1 MDPKVK
7 EQIAL
12 IENALSRLN
21 WKDNPQSLYDPI
33 EYVLSLGGKRIR
45 PALCTLAC
53 EFYSGDAEK
62 AMSAALGLEIFH
74 NFTLL
79 HDDIMDRADTRRG
92 QATVHKKWNDNAAIL
107 SGDAM
112 LICAYQH
119 MSQVENHLLSN
130 IMTLFSK
137 VALEVCKGQQLDMS
151 FETRDNVTVDEYIEM
166 IRLKTAVLLATS
178 LEIGAIIGGAPS
190 SDSDLLYNYGI
201 NLGLA
206 FQLRDD
212 YLDAFGDPKEFGKQ
226 IGGDIKCNKKTFL
239 LLNALKSAEGASAE
253 NLRNW
258 VSSSEVA
265 DEQAKINA
273 VLDIYRETGSDKR
286 CEEAIQEYFEKSVV
300 CAKSLQLPEYKK
312 DILINLAYHLM
323 GRKK

>member
-1 MDPKVK
+1 MEPKVK

-21 WKDNPQSLYDPI
+21 WNDNPKSLYDPI

-53 EFYSGDAEK
+53 EFYSGETEK

-119 MSQVENHLLSN
+119 MSQVESHLLSN
-130 IMTLFSK
+130 IMMLFSK
-137 VALEVCKGQQLDMS
+137 VAMEVCKGQQLDMS
-151 FETRDNVTVDEYIEM
+151 FETRDDVTVDEYIEM

-178 LEIGAIIGGAPS
+178 LEIGAIIGGAPV

-258 VSSSEVA
+258 ISSSEVA

>member
-239 LLNALKSAEGASAE
+239 LLNALKTAEGATAE

-258 VSSSEVA
+258 INANEVN
-265 DEQAKINA
+265 DEKAKIKA
-273 VLDIYRETGSDKR
+273 VLDIYRETEADKR
-286 CEEAIQEYFEKSVV
+286 CEEAIQDFFEKSVV

>member
-1 MDPKVK
+1 MEPKVK

-130 IMTLFSK
+130 IMMLFSK

-239 LLNALKSAEGASAE
+239 LLNALKTAEGATAE

-258 VSSSEVA
+258 INANEVN
-265 DEQAKINA
+265 DEKAKIKA
-273 VLDIYRETGSDKR
+273 VLDIYRETEADKR
-286 CEEAIQEYFEKSVV
+286 CEEAIQDFFEKSVV
-300 CAKSLQLPEYKK
+300 CAKRLQLPEYKK

>member
-130 IMTLFSK
+130 IMMLFSK

-239 LLNALKSAEGASAE
+239 LLNALKTAEGATAE

-258 VSSSEVA
+258 INANEVN
-265 DEQAKINA
+265 DEKAKIKA
-273 VLDIYRETGSDKR
+273 VLDIYRETEADKR
-286 CEEAIQEYFEKSVV
+286 CEEAIQDFFEKSVV
-300 CAKSLQLPEYKK
+300 CAKNLQLPEYKK

>member
-1 MDPKVK
+1 MEPKVK

-12 IENALSRLN
+12 IEKALSKIS
-21 WKDNPQSLYDPI
+21 WKGNPQSLYDPI
-33 EYVLSLGGKRIR
+33 DYVLSLGGKRIR

-53 EFYSGDAEK
+53 DFYSEDAEK
-62 AMSAALGLEIFH
+62 AIPAALGLEIFH

-119 MSQVENHLLSN
+119 IAQVEGHLLSN

-137 VALEVCKGQQLDMS
+137 VALEVCKGQQLDIS
-151 FETRDNVTVDEYIEM
+151 FETREAVSVDEYIEM

-190 SDSDLLYNYGI
+190 TDSDLLYNYGI

-226 IGGDIKCNKKTFL
+226 IGGDIKCNKKTYL
-239 LLNALKSAEGASAE
+239 LINALET
-253 NLRNW
+253 
-258 VSSSEVA
+258 A
-265 DEQAKINA
+265 DEETALNLKNWLGTNNANDEKAKIQA
-273 VLDIYRETGSDKR
+273 VLDIYRKTGSDKR
-286 CEEAIQEYFEKSVV
+286 CEEAIQDFFEKSVV
-300 CAKSLQLPEYKK
+300 CAKQLQLPECKK

>member
-1 MDPKVK
+1 MEPKVK

-12 IENALSRLN
+12 VENALSRLN

-130 IMTLFSK
+130 IMMLFSK
-137 VALEVCKGQQLDMS
+137 VAMEVCKGQQLDMA
-151 FETRDNVTVDEYIEM
+151 FETRDNVKIDEYIEM
-166 IRLKTAVLLATS
+166 IRLKTAVLLAES
-178 LEIGAIIGGAPS
+178 LEIGAIIGGAPVA
-190 SDSDLLYNYGI
+190 DADLLYNYGI

-239 LLNALKSAEGASAE
+239 LLTALQNAQGATAE

-258 VSSSEVA
+258 ISANEVN
-265 DEQAKINA
+265 DEQAKIKA
-273 VLDIYRETGSDKR
+273 VLDIYRETEADKR
-286 CEEAIQEYFEKSVV
+286 CEEAIQDFFEKSVV
-300 CAKSLQLPEYKK
+300 CAKNLQLSEDKK

>member
-1 MDPKVK
+1 MEPKVK

-12 IENALSRLN
+12 IENALSKLN
-21 WKDNPQSLYDPI
+21 WKGNPQSLYDPI

-45 PALCTLAC
+45 PALCTMAC
-53 EFYSGDAEK
+53 EFYSGETHK
-62 AMSAALGLEIFH
+62 AIPAALGLEIFH

-79 HDDIMDRADTRRG
+79 HDDIMDKADTRRG
-92 QATVHKKWNDNAAIL
+92 QPTVHKKWNDNAAIL

-112 LICAYQH
+112 LICAYQY
-119 MSQVENHLLSN
+119 MSQVDSNHLGN
-130 IMTLFSK
+130 IMMLFSK
-137 VALEVCKGQQLDMS
+137 VAMEVCQGQELDMS
-151 FETRDNVTVDEYIEM
+151 FENRDNVTVDEYIEM

-178 LEIGAIIGGAPS
+178 LEIGAIIGGAPV
-190 SDSDLLYNYGI
+190 SDADLLYNYGI

-239 LLNALKSAEGASAE
+239 LLNALKTAEGAVAE
-253 NLRNW
+253 NLKNW
-258 VSSSEVA
+258 LASDHIN
-265 DEQAKINA
+265 DEKAKIEA
-273 VLDIYRETGSDKR
+273 VLEIYRQTESDKR
-286 CEEAIQEYFEKSVV
+286 CEEAIQHFFEKSVV
-300 CAKSLQLPEYKK
+300 CAKSLQLPDDKK
-312 DILINLAYHLM
+312 DTLINLAYHLM

>member
-53 EFYSGDAEK
+53 EFYSGEAEK

-119 MSQVENHLLSN
+119 MSQVESHLLSN
-130 IMTLFSK
+130 IMMLFSK
-137 VALEVCKGQQLDMS
+137 VAMEVCKGQQLDMA
-151 FETRDNVTVDEYIEM
+151 FETRDNVTIDEYIEM
-166 IRLKTAVLLATS
+166 IRLKTAVLLGS
-178 LEIGAIIGGAPS
+178 VLKIGAIVAGA
-190 SDSDLLYNYGI
+190 DAKNQQTVYDFGI

-206 FQLRDD
+206 FQLQDD
-212 YLDAFGDPKEFGKQ
+212 IFDCYGDVNVFGKMT
-226 IGGDIKCNKKTFL
+226 GGDISDNKKTYL
-239 LLNALKSAEGASAE
+239 YLKALELASEEDKNTLRQLFSMPKGRDEKKIETVLAIYDKYNVRSIVTDLMTKYYE
-253 NLRNW
+253 DSLKNLDSIEVSEERKQVLREYAAYLYTRN
-258 VSSSEVA
+258 
-265 DEQAKINA
+265 K
-273 VLDIYRETGSDKR
+273 
-286 CEEAIQEYFEKSVV
+286 
-300 CAKSLQLPEYKK
+300 
-312 DILINLAYHLM
+312 
-323 GRKK
+323 

>member
-1 MDPKVK
+1 MEPKVK

-12 IENALSRLN
+12 IENALSKLN
-21 WKDNPQSLYDPI
+21 WKGNPQSLYDPI

-53 EFYSGDAEK
+53 EFYSGETHK
-62 AMSAALGLEIFH
+62 AVPAALGLEIFH

-79 HDDIMDRADTRRG
+79 HDDIMDKADTRRG
-92 QATVHKKWNDNAAIL
+92 QPTVHKKWNDNAAIL

-112 LICAYQH
+112 LICAYQY
-119 MSQVENHLLSN
+119 MSQVDSIHLGN

-137 VALEVCKGQQLDMS
+137 VAMEVCQGQELDMS
-151 FETRDNVTVDEYIEM
+151 FENRDNVTVDEYIEM

-178 LEIGAIIGGAPS
+178 LEIGAIIGGAPVE
-190 SDSDLLYNYGI
+190 DADLLYNYGI

-239 LLNALKSAEGASAE
+239 LLNALKAAEGATAE
-253 NLRNW
+253 NLKNW
-258 VSSSEVA
+258 LVSNHIN
-265 DEQAKINA
+265 DEKAKIAA
-273 VLDIYRETGSDKR
+273 VLDIYRQTGSDKR
-286 CEEAIQEYFEKSVV
+286 CEEAIQDFFEKSVV
-300 CAKSLQLPEYKK
+300 CAQKLQLPDNKK
-312 DILINLAYHLM
+312 DVLINLAHHLM

>member
-239 LLNALKSAEGASAE
+239 LLNALKTAEGATAE

-258 VSSSEVA
+258 INANEVN
-265 DEQAKINA
+265 DEKAKIQA
-273 VLDIYRETGSDKR
+273 VLDIYRETGADKR
-286 CEEAIQEYFEKSVV
+286 CEEAIQDFFEKSVV

>member
-1 MDPKVK
+1 MEPKVK

-130 IMTLFSK
+130 IMMLFSK

-239 LLNALKSAEGASAE
+239 LLNALKTAEGATAE

-258 VSSSEVA
+258 INANEVN
-265 DEQAKINA
+265 DEKAKIKA
-273 VLDIYRETGSDKR
+273 VLDIYRETEADKR
-286 CEEAIQEYFEKSVV
+286 CEEAIQDFFEKSVV
-300 CAKSLQLPEYKK
+300 CAKNLQLPEYKK

>member
-1 MDPKVK
+1 MEPKVK

-21 WKDNPQSLYDPI
+21 WNDNPQSLYDPI

-239 LLNALKSAEGASAE
+239 LLNALKTAEGATAE

-258 VSSSEVA
+258 INANEVN
-265 DEQAKINA
+265 DEKAKIQA
-273 VLDIYRETGSDKR
+273 VLDIYRETGADKR
-286 CEEAIQEYFEKSVV
+286 CEEAIQDFFEKSVV

>member
-1 MDPKVK
+1 MEPKVK

-21 WKDNPQSLYDPI
+21 WNDNPKSLYDPI

-130 IMTLFSK
+130 I
-137 VALEVCKGQQLDMS
+137 
-151 FETRDNVTVDEYIEM
+151 
-166 IRLKTAVLLATS
+166 
-178 LEIGAIIGGAPS
+178 
-190 SDSDLLYNYGI
+190 
-201 NLGLA
+201 
-206 FQLRDD
+206 
-212 YLDAFGDPKEFGKQ
+212 
-226 IGGDIKCNKKTFL
+226 
-239 LLNALKSAEGASAE
+239 KS
-253 NLRNW
+253 
-258 VSSSEVA
+258 
-265 DEQAKINA
+265 I
-273 VLDIYRETGSDKR
+273 
-286 CEEAIQEYFEKSVV
+286 
-300 CAKSLQLPEYKK
+300 
-312 DILINLAYHLM
+312 
-323 GRKK
+323 

>member
-1 MDPKVK
+1 MEPKVK

-12 IENALSRLN
+12 IENALSRIN
-21 WKDNPQSLYDPI
+21 WKGNPQSLYDPI
-33 EYVLSLGGKRIR
+33 EYVLNLGGKRIR

-53 EFYSGDAEK
+53 EFYSGESEK
-62 AMSAALGLEIFH
+62 AIPAALGLEIFH

-79 HDDIMDRADTRRG
+79 HDDIMDKADTRRG

-119 MSQVENHLLSN
+119 MAQVENHLLNN
-130 IMTLFSK
+130 IMMLFSK
-137 VALEVCKGQQLDMS
+137 VAMEVCKGQQLDMS
-151 FETRDNVTVDEYIEM
+151 FETRDNVTIEEYIEM
-166 IRLKTAVLLATS
+166 IRLKTAVLLAAS
-178 LEIGAIIGGAPS
+178 LEIGAIIGGAPV

-226 IGGDIKCNKKTFL
+226 IGGDIKCNKKTYL
-239 LLNALKSAEGASAE
+239 LLTALERSEGATAE

-258 VSSSEVA
+258 INANDVN
-265 DEQAKINA
+265 DEKAKIQA
-273 VLDIYRETGSDKR
+273 VLDIYRETEADKR
-286 CEEAIQEYFEKSVV
+286 CEEAIQDFFEKSVV

-312 DILINLAYHLM
+312 DILINLAYSLM

>member
-1 MDPKVK
+1 
-7 EQIAL
+7 
-12 IENALSRLN
+12 
-21 WKDNPQSLYDPI
+21 
-33 EYVLSLGGKRIR
+33 
-45 PALCTLAC
+45 
-53 EFYSGDAEK
+53 
-62 AMSAALGLEIFH
+62 MSAALGLEIFH

-119 MSQVENHLLSN
+119 MSQVESHLLSN
-130 IMTLFSK
+130 IMMLFSK
-137 VALEVCKGQQLDMS
+137 VAMEVCKGQQLDMS
-151 FETRDNVTVDEYIEM
+151 FETRDDVTVDEYIEM

-178 LEIGAIIGGAPS
+178 LEIGAIIGGAPV

-239 LLNALKSAEGASAE
+239 LLNALKSAEGATAE
-253 NLRNW
+253 NLKNW
-258 VSSSEVA
+258 ISSSEIA
-265 DEQAKINA
+265 DEQAKIQA

-286 CEEAIQEYFEKSVV
+286 CEEAIQDFFEKSVV
-300 CAKSLQLPEYKK
+300 CAKQLQIPENKK